1 MRNSIH
7 RKNLMMFV
15 LAGML
20 IVTMAVAAAPQRP
33 NIVMILADDQGWG
46 DLSVNGNRDLNT
58 PHIDSLAKEGVSFD
72 RFYVGSLCAPT
83 RAALLTGR
91 YHARTGVTGVSTG
104 KERLNADE
112 YTLGEIFKV
121 AGYATGAFGKW
132 HSGTQYPNHPN
143 GRGFD
148 EFYGFTSGHWGHYF
162 SPMLDHNGKFVQG
175 NGYITDDL
183 TDKAMVFIGEQVK
196 ANKPFLAYLPYC
208 TPHSPM
214 QVPDDYWNRFSDKA
228 LNQHNRDPKKE
239 QPTHKR
245 AALAMCENI
254 DWNVGRVL
262 TQLESLGIA
271 DNTIVIYFSDN
282 GPNGWRWNGDM
293 KGKKGSLDEGGVR
306 VPFFIRWSGHLPAGH
321 QVTQIAGAIDL
332 LPTLTDLAGISRS
345 EPKPID
351 GVSLKSLLMK
361 SADAWP
367 DRTIFS
373 SSGRRVSV
381 RTDLYRLSD
390 RGQLFDMIKDPG
402 QRKDVAKQQPDV
414 WADLKKKRSDW
425 QISVWPNGQENVARP
440 FVIGYAGCMDTQL
453 PVRDAKSEGTIK
465 RTSRHPNCSYFT
477 HWTSLK
483 DRITWEVDIAT
494 EGVYH
499 VALFYTCAQADIG
512 STIELSFHGST
523 VQGKVTRPHESPLIG
538 AAEDRHPRSESL
550 VKNFVPMS
558 LGSIHLAKGTGTLTL
573 RALDIPGDQAMDF
586 RLLTLK
592 KVQ

>member
-1 MRNSIH
+1 
-7 RKNLMMFV
+7 
-15 LAGML
+15 ML
-20 IVTMAVAAAPQRP
+20 TLTMVVAAAPQRP

-46 DLSVNGNRDLNT
+46 DLSVHGNEDLNT
-58 PHIDSLAKEGVSFD
+58 PHIDSLATEGVMFD
-72 RFYVGSLCAPT
+72 RFYVGAVCAPT
-83 RAALLTGR
+83 RAAMLTGR
-91 YHARTGVTGVSTG
+91 YHARTGVTGVSAG

-112 YTLGEIFKV
+112 YTLGEIFKA

-132 HSGTQYPNHPN
+132 HSGTQFPNHPN

-162 SPMLDHNGKFVQG
+162 SPMLDHNGQFVQG

-183 TDKAMVFIGEQVK
+183 TDKAMAFIGKQAK
-196 ANKPFLAYLPYC
+196 ARKPFLAYLPYC

-214 QVPDDYWNRFSDKA
+214 QVPDEYWNRFADKD
-228 LNQHNRDPKKE
+228 LTRHNRDPKKE
-239 QPTHKR
+239 QSTHKR

-262 TQLESLGIA
+262 AQLESLGIA

-293 KGKKGSLDEGGVR
+293 KGRKGSLDEGGVR
-306 VPFFIRWSGHLPAGH
+306 VPFFMRWSGHLPAGH
-321 QVTQIAGAIDL
+321 QVTKIAGAIDL

-351 GVSLKSLLMK
+351 GVSLKPLLTK
-361 SADAWP
+361 STAPWP

-373 SSGRRVSV
+373 SYGRRMSV
-381 RTDLYRLSD
+381 RTDRYRLSD
-390 RGQLFDMIKDPG
+390 KGQLFDMIKDPG
-402 QRKDVAKQQPDV
+402 QRKDIAKQQPHV
-414 WADLKKKRSDW
+414 LADLKTQRSKW
-425 QISVWPNGQENVARP
+425 QTSIWPNGQKQGGRP
-440 FVIGYAGCMDTQL
+440 FVIGHGGCIDTQL

-483 DRITWEVDIAT
+483 DRITWNVDVAT

-499 VALFYTCAQADIG
+499 VELFYTCAQADIG
-512 STIELSFHGST
+512 STVELSFKGDT
-523 VQGKVTRPHESPLIG
+523 AQGKVTRPHESPLIG
-538 AAEDRHPRSESL
+538 AAEDHHPRSESL

-558 LGSIHLAKGTGTLTL
+558 LGSIHLTRGTGTLTL

-592 KVQ
+592 KRQ